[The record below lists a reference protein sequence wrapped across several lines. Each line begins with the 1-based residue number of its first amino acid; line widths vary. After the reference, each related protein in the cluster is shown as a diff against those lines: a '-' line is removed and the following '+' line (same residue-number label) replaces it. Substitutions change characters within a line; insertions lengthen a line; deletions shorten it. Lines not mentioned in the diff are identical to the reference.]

1 MIENIVSLNQLKN
14 VSRFFIFGQG
24 LLADDLQMFL
34 SGAFPGRFFGFIGMD
49 DGRHGPSQ
57 YSIFPIHYATGML
70 CKGDFVFLCEENQSV
85 VNTLQA
91 LQVRMGYGENLVTI
105 YRTYELP
112 TFVMFLEKY
121 AKNYCFA
128 LDIGANHGLTTALMA
143 YYCNHVHAFEP
154 SPILQGSIGHHTK
167 YCQNVTIHE
176 MAVSD
181 VDGPIT
187 VYDVDGSNTTMRPTA
202 AGDFYDVQSTT
213 IDTFCKTKNVKPKLI
228 KIDVEGV
235 ESEVILG
242 AMKVIEAC
250 RPVLFLEHPLL
261 NAGAYAID
269 KDKATK
275 VLNFLKSE
283 YTLLA
288 YPDLNSLCDCDDIGM
303 PLDDYVLTYKTF
315 PTNIA
320 AVV

>member
-1 MIENIVSLNQLKN
+1 MFIENPSTLQQLD
-14 VSRFFIFGQG
+14 SIRRFFIFGSG
-24 LLADDLQMFL
+24 LLADDLQLFL
-34 SGAFPGRFFGFIGMD
+34 SGAFPGRFFGFLSNEPMD
-49 DGRHGPSQ
+49 RNLASQ
-57 YSIFPIHYATGML
+57 YTVTCDLGRIGH
-70 CKGDFVFLCEENQSV
+70 GDFVFMVSQNE
-85 VNTLQA
+85 TAMQA
-91 LQVRMGYGENLVTI
+91 LLSNGVRVGYGENLITI

-112 TFVMFLEKY
+112 TFLMFLDTYVKTQGMG
-121 AKNYCFA
+121 
-128 LDIGANHGLTTALMA
+128 LDIGANHGLTAALMSP
-143 YYCNHVHAFEP
+143 YCEHVHAFEP

-235 ESEVILG
+235 EGEVILG